1 MTPMISILN
10 SLVFAGI
17 DADDIENLEQ
27 RIEALES
34 DCDSDRTDSNVT
46 KLGCRR
52 PSIYVEAFEG
62 AYQVEKH

>member
-1 MTPMISILN
+1 MTVKSPTISILN

-34 DCDSDRTDSNVT
+34 DCDSDRTVT

-62 AYQVEKH
+62 AYQATKH